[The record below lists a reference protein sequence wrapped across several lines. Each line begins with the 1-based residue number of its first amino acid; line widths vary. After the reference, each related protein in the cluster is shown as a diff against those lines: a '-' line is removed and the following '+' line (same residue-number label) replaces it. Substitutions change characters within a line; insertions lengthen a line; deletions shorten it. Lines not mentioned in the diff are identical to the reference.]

1 MRVVV
6 LGAAGNFGARIVRAL
21 LRDPNIQLVAAGRQ
35 PRTIPGAESIESA
48 VLNISDPDLSRRLR
62 ELSPGLVIHCV
73 GPFQGQDYRVAQ
85 AALLAGAHYLD
96 LADGRDFVAGFEDQ
110 IRDQAIRAHRV
121 AISGASTLPALS
133 SAVVEELRAGIETIE
148 SIDLVIAPGQRA
160 IRGVATLEAVFSY
173 LGKPFPVWREGRW
186 ARVWGWMDLR
196 RVDLD
201 VGRRL
206 AAACDVPDLSL
217 FPARYPGIL
226 SVDFHAALEF
236 KIQHLTLW
244 AFAALGRMGLPIP
257 VGRIAAWLD
266 HWAGMFDPMAGH
278 RGGMS
283 VSVVGTTAA
292 GARLRRTWQLVAPAV
307 DGPEIPCMA
316 TILLARQLA
325 RGSTPEPGA
334 YACVRLLRL
343 SEFEP
348 EFARWQITTRVVETP
363 A

>member
-35 PRTIPGAESIESA
+35 LRTIPGAESIESA

-110 IRDQAIRAHRV
+110 IRDQAIRAHRI

-160 IRGVATLEAVFSY
+160 VRGVATLAAVFSY

-186 ARVWGWMDLR
+186 ARVWGWMDLPPNR
-196 RVDLD
+196 PPSRATARSTGVEGQLSAVHFGQLGVRFWPVSDPRFNRPSD
-201 VGRRL
+201 GRL
-206 AAACDVPDLSL
+206 V
-217 FPARYPGIL
+217 
-226 SVDFHAALEF
+226 
-236 KIQHLTLW
+236 T
-244 AFAALGRMGLPIP
+244 
-257 VGRIAAWLD
+257 
-266 HWAGMFDPMAGH
+266 H
-278 RGGMS
+278 RS
-283 VSVVGTTAA
+283 QWRTTAS
-292 GARLRRTWQLVAPAV
+292 GFQIVAPK
-307 DGPEIPCMA
+307 P
-316 TILLARQLA
+316 LL
-325 RGSTPEPGA
+325 
-334 YACVRLLRL
+334 
-343 SEFEP
+343 
-348 EFARWQITTRVVETP
+348 P